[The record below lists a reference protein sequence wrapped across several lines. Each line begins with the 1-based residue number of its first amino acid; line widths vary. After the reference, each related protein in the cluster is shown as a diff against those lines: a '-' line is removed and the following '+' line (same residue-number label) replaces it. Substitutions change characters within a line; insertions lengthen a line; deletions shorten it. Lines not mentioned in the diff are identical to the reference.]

1 MRFLTWLLFLC
12 TLLVFGSV
20 FISPED
26 FPYVGLLPFLIPV
39 AWLINFFLFIILTL
53 SWRKLAFV
61 PLAAL
66 LIGYRFAEITFQLNP
81 KTDNPEGL
89 QVLTYNAH
97 LFNYKARNGG
107 KFDPNIFTW
116 LQDHPADVKVFQ
128 EFYQNSTTPSRNAVK
143 LLGEDSGLEVSYQII
158 EGKPKRNSYGLAIF
172 SRYPIVNDGKV
183 FEAQHTNG
191 AIFADIK
198 YNSDTVRIYNCH
210 LESMKID
217 SESLDN
223 IDGVK
228 EKYRQTLGKLH
239 RGSLERSKQL
249 KVLEEHIANSPHP
262 VIVMGD
268 FNEIPYSNTYFRL
281 SKTLKNAFETA
292 GRGFGFTY
300 NKILFFLRIDHIFTS
315 QSLKAVD
322 FKTHREVDYSDH
334 YPVSATFQLENSS
347 PESE

>member
-1 MRFLTWLLFLC
+1 MRFLTWLLFIC

-20 FISPED
+20 YISPED

-39 AWLINFFLFIILTL
+39 AWLINFSFFIILTL

-61 PLAAL
+61 PLVAL

-81 KTDNPEGL
+81 KAENPEGIK
-89 QVLTYNAH
+89 VLTYNAH
-97 LFNYKARNGG
+97 LFNYKGRNGG

-116 LQDHPADVKVFQ
+116 LQDHPSDVKVFQ
-128 EFYQNSTTPSRNAVK
+128 EFYQDFTTPSRNAVK

-158 EGKPKRNSYGLAIF
+158 EGKPKTRSYGLAIF

-183 FEAQHTNG
+183 FETQHTNG

-198 YNSDTVRIYNCH
+198 YNSDTIRIYNCH

-315 QSLKAVD
+315 PSLKAVD

-334 YPVSATFQLENSS
+334 YPVSATFQLKSSS